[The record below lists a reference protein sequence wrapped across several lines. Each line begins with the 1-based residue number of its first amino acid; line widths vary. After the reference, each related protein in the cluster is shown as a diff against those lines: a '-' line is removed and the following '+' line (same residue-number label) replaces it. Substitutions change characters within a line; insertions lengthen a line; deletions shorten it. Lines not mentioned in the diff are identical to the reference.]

1 MTLKLL
7 LSNAKVQDMIS
18 YNHIRFIRL
27 YINTK
32 IILLNMLFTFIFAAY
47 GQLGTLV
54 NVLTYC
60 IGNNI
65 AIGGTGDCT

>member
-1 MTLKLL
+1 
-7 LSNAKVQDMIS
+7 
-18 YNHIRFIRL
+18 
-27 YINTK
+27 
-32 IILLNMLFTFIFAAY
+32 MLFTFIFAAY
-47 GQLGTLV
+47 GQLGTPV